1 MKTRLILDINKTQ
14 YAQLNSLVTGR
25 VGDKASNTVDVYVVD
40 GFIPYNLTG
49 SDVYF
54 ECAKPDNTSV
64 RDKNGIT
71 MIDAA
76 KGHFEY
82 TFPAQTFASVG
93 KSKQAYFTVE
103 KNSTVKATTQD
114 FVIVSL
120 PDALTNRIPSQTYI
134 SQLEELIWQLE
145 QIELDLL
152 NSAAYREAHDAKTF
166 AEQAKSISESVQ
178 EQLNQIVINSSIDPE
193 TKQARVDETGAVHQ
207 TLKERI
213 DSGVIKIKEDT
224 LYKGR
229 NYVRNGDFKEA
240 PFVTPRSTVYSML
253 HGVTNPSHNGN
264 TSYQVTATGYETSS
278 DPTKDFAFVLTDS
291 MTSSDTILIDFF
303 VYPKVSNK
311 TITIRMAYSSAT
323 NVNLGPANQW
333 NKISLSI
340 NLSSMTNSNNYLYF
354 NMLSSFT
361 MYMSELTVQKKYV
374 PVIDMPDSFRKV
386 NNFFSEL
393 HSKTQ
398 NSKGSIENLI
408 ANAQTYAENT
418 GNIVYGNNYTAYDP
432 VVQQVNGKYQIDC
445 SSFANLMIRGIPWD
459 KTRYIPTNTSNQDSK
474 YFFLNMNPYEW
485 RYAHQMGRFAYEY
498 GYSYKPNADLS
509 NVQPGDIL
517 FFHWNNWTP
526 GGGDVGENLRANN
539 FMGIDHVAV
548 VLHRKNESNWA
559 TLQFDNN
566 ISTVYYDASNEYM
579 SQAVLGARFP
589 FSNVESKYEEENLL
603 LNSDIPKSITTG
615 TAISSYKA
623 TKNFVKGRYY
633 TFLIDGN
640 ILTDKG
646 YFVLQVNGK
655 TVYSDSGKIGSYK
668 GITALRFPYL
678 LDDIS
683 DTITLSVGAPSGTT
697 TDRIANVN
705 WCSMYE
711 GYVRNVKE
719 HKKPSYSPAKDFALK
734 SDLVTDLINDNAP
747 YYKYIIDKNKMF
759 INFSLPFSTLRTGS
773 LTLGSL
779 GSDVPSKTQRLPINL
794 IGANNE
800 AINGILQVSWD
811 GNVSIIPYSGT
822 TQWKSALASGCVF
835 MK

>member
-152 NSAAYREAHDAKTF
+152 NSVAYREAHDAKTF

-213 DSGVIKIKEDT
+213 DSGVIKITEDT

-291 MTSSDTILIDFF
+291 MTSSDTIMIDFF

-548 VLHRKNESNWA
+548 VLHRKNESYWA

-589 FSNVESKYEEENLL
+589 FSNVDSKYPQENLL
-603 LNSDIPKSITTG
+603 PDGDMPKSITAGSTIG
-615 TAISSYKA
+615 TYTA
-623 TKNFVKGRYY
+623 TKNFIKGRYY
-633 TFLIDGN
+633 TVAL
-640 ILTDKG
+640 KG
-646 YFVLQVNGK
+646 KIETTNGYYTLMVNGK
-655 TVYSDSGKIGSYK
+655 TVYSDSGRTSSYD
-668 GITALRFPYL
+668 GQVTYLRFPYL
-678 LDDIS
+678 LDDVSSTIS
-683 DTITLSVGAPSGTT
+683 VAIGAKTGTPIDRVGSI
-697 TDRIANVN
+697 DWI
-705 WCSMYE
+705 SLYE
-711 GYVRNVKE
+711 GYPMNIIEFRKPQARSKVEITLTADATNANTGYLPYAIRRGNIVTVRME
-719 HKKPSYSPAKDFALK
+719 LSR
-734 SDLVTDLINDNAP
+734 NAG
-747 YYKYIIDKNKMF
+747 
-759 INFSLPFSTLRTGS
+759 ST
-773 LTLGSL
+773 
-779 GSDVPSKTQRLPINL
+779 
-794 IGANNE
+794 
-800 AINGILQVSWD
+800 
-811 GNVSIIPYSGT
+811 GT
-822 TQWKSALASGCVF
+822 TIATLPSNMRPTDTLSQIVIANDGTPVVVNISYNGNIDVYTAGKQFKFVCTYVVN
-835 MK
+835 